1 MPAAAGKCV
10 YASVKAQDMEE
21 KIKTIIATLDS
32 LVAEGISAFEEVG
45 ELAALSA
52 LESLYL
58 GKKSVLG
65 GVKKEMSSLDPEER
79 RSVGEKLNA
88 ARETLE
94 KKARHKKEL
103 LEAAQLKRQI
113 EEDICDITEVNIAGL
128 YGHLHLVSQI
138 RQELEDIFLGLGYE
152 IAEGNE
158 IESDWYNFT
167 ALNVDPDH
175 PARTMQDS
183 FYLDTVDGNSI
194 LLRTH
199 TSPVQ
204 VHLLERGEFPI
215 YAICPGRVYRRDTA
229 DPRHLPVF
237 HQIEGLVVDEGIGF
251 ADLRGTVE
259 VSMQAIF
266 GSETKTRLRP
276 GYFPFTEPS
285 AEFDITCVICKGQG
299 CRTCGG
305 QGWIELGGCGL
316 VHPNVLAASDVDTGR
331 YSGFAFGFGIDRLAI
346 MRHNI
351 FDIRSLIENDIRF
364 LSQF

>member
-1 MPAAAGKCV
+1 
-10 YASVKAQDMEE
+10 MEE
-21 KIKTIIATLDS
+21 NIKTILATLDDIVS
-32 LVAEGISAFEEVG
+32 KASSAFDAVNDLS
-45 ELAALSA
+45 ELAS

-58 GKKSVLG
+58 GKKSALSEI
-65 GVKKEMSSLDPEER
+65 KKELSALEVDSKKI
-79 RSVGEKLNA
+79 VGEKLNVVREVLEQK
-88 ARETLE
+88 ARE
-94 KKARHKKEL
+94 AKEL
-103 LEAAQLKRQI
+103 LEAAKLAKQI
-113 EEDICDITEVNIAGL
+113 EEDICDVTEVDIDGV
-128 YGHLHLVSQI
+128 YGHLHLVTQI

-167 ALNVDPDH
+167 ALNVDFDH

-183 FYLDTVDGNSI
+183 FYLDTGENGSI

-204 VHLLERGEFPI
+204 VHLLERGQFPI

-266 GSETKTRLRP
+266 GSETRTRLRP

-285 AEFDITCVICKGQG
+285 AEFDITCVICKGEG

-316 VHPNVLAASDVDTGR
+316 VHPNVLSASNVDTDR

-351 FDIRSLIENDIRF
+351 LDIRYLIENDIRF